1 MVAKNEEALTTAT
14 ARCRQLRMYA
24 VLVSCD
30 VLAVALVFAAV
41 VYARY
46 LLGGAFRLEDY
57 WAHWPILIIYVLS
70 VASFGGYD
78 VLLSPPQ
85 EIRSC
90 SLATLIILAVLSS
103 ASFWV
108 RFPFSF
114 SRSVI
119 IVSSIFLLALL
130 PATHF
135 GVKAYFSRFSWWGFP
150 TVFYLFEKR
159 EAHYVN
165 LVVKRL
171 HASLKP
177 VLLLCHRQDLL
188 AGKMRK
194 NIPVVDGP
202 EFFSKPGVPSNAIF
216 IFLGF
221 PQIGSGARG
230 ILQKAEQRFSRIII
244 LHESLNFGNQWAK
257 PVDMGLHLGLE
268 TMQRLLD
275 PTRLRAKRC
284 VDLLFSSFL
293 LLVLAPLFLL
303 MALLIV
309 LNSPGPVFY
318 KQIRLGRGG
327 RPFCAW
333 KFRSMVPNAATA
345 LKDVLDEDP
354 NLRKSWEERHKL
366 PKDPRVTAV
375 GRFLRLTS
383 LDELPQLFNVV
394 LGDMSLIGPRPI
406 VRAEIKR
413 YGARYEMV
421 SKVRPGMTGLWQV
434 SGRSRLTYAERV
446 ELDSYYIKNWSFW
459 LDLYIM
465 LKTPLAVLR
474 FSDAQ

>member
-1 MVAKNEEALTTAT
+1 MAVKH
-14 ARCRQLRMYA
+14 RQDESFAAIKCKPWRMYA
-24 VLVSCD
+24 ILASFDMLV
-30 VLAVALVFAAV
+30 VTAVFVAV

-46 LLGGAFRLEDY
+46 LLGGDFHLEDY
-57 WAHWPILIIYVLS
+57 WMHWPLVPIYILMI
-70 VASFGGYD
+70 ACFGGYN

-90 SLATLIILAVLSS
+90 SLASLAIFIAISS

-108 RFPFSF
+108 RFPFTF
-114 SRSVI
+114 SRTVI
-119 IVSSIFLLALL
+119 IVSWFALLALL

-135 GVKAYFSRFSWWGFP
+135 SVKAFFTRFSWWGFP

-159 EAHYVN
+159 EAHYIN
-165 LVVKRL
+165 LMVKRL
-171 HASLKP
+171 HTSLKP
-177 VLLLCHRQDLL
+177 VLLLYHRRDYLT
-188 AGKMRK
+188 GKMLK
-194 NIPVVDGP
+194 QIQVMDGAD
-202 EFFSKPGVPSNAIF
+202 FFAKPGAPSNAIF

-221 PQIGSGARG
+221 PQLGSGARN
-230 ILQKAEQRFSRIII
+230 ILKNAEQRFSRMII

-275 PTRLRAKRC
+275 PMRLRAKRY
-284 VDLLFSSFL
+284 VDLLFASFL
-293 LLVLAPLFLL
+293 LLVLSPLFLL
-303 MALLIV
+303 MSILIIV
-309 LNSPGPVFY
+309 NSPGPVFY
-318 KQIRLGRGG
+318 RQIRLGRGG

-333 KFRSMVPNAATA
+333 KFRSMVPNAAA
-345 LKDVLDEDP
+345 VLKDVLDKDP
-354 NLRKSWEERHKL
+354 SLRKSWEESHKL
-366 PKDPRVTAV
+366 PKDPRITAV

-394 LGDMSLIGPRPI
+394 VGDMSLIGPRPI

-446 ELDSYYIKNWSFW
+446 ELDAYYIKNWSFW

-474 FSDAQ
+474 FGDAE